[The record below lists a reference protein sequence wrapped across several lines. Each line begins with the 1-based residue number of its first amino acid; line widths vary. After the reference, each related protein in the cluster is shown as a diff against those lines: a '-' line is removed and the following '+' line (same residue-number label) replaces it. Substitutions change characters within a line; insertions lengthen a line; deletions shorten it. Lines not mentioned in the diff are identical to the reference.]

1 MIFPTEDFNITQKE
15 HAYRAWQRINEI
27 SIACLVLGVIYI
39 AMGLFEG
46 HLLMIEGLITGA
58 LGYLLSR
65 EMSRAA
71 ALLILWIGLISFSN
85 SMLSWLGIIDFGER
99 NVLLACVGVWCGY
112 KALKATFILK
122 GYPTSRDIL
131 RRLALVA
138 PRK

>member
-1 MIFPTEDFNITQKE
+1 MIIPSDELNLKDEERLF
-15 HAYRAWQRINEI
+15 RAWQTVNEI
-27 SIACLVLGVIYI
+27 SIACLVLATIYV

-46 HLLMIEGLITGA
+46 GLLIVEGIVTGI

-71 ALLILWIGLISFSN
+71 AVLILWIGLITFSN
-85 SMLSWLGIIDFGER
+85 SILSWLGVIDFGER

-112 KALKATFILK
+112 KALKSTLTLK
-122 GYPTSRDIL
+122 GYPTRQDVL

-138 PRK
+138 PRR